1 MIPLLLLA
9 AFCGLMSAFYSGV
22 ETGVYRL
29 NRIRLRKRREAGDL
43 RALTLSRLLKDP
55 RSFVLATLVGNNL
68 ANYGI
73 SAVFTT
79 LMAGVSER
87 YAEVLATM
95 ALSPLLLAFAEILP
109 KSVFHSYANK
119 LMYRMSWLLALSHR
133 AYWPVT
139 QLLKG
144 VAAVVDRLFGVS
156 PEQERRLTVRRL
168 FDYFTEGAREGA
180 LSSEQHDMARNVMRF
195 VETPVEQAMIP
206 LEEVKMISADASADD
221 LRATLSEHPHTR
233 IPVYR
238 GEPRRIEGVV
248 HLIDFL
254 CAEGQPGIGDLV
266 RSVPSVAATD
276 SVGQAFAMLQREK
289 QVMAIVRDAQQ
300 GAVGIVTMK
309 DLVEEVVGEI
319 HEW

>member
-9 AFCGLMSAFYSGV
+9 VFCGLMSAFYSGV

-29 NRIRLRKRREAGDL
+29 NRIRLRKRCEAGDP
-43 RALTLSRLLKDP
+43 RALALSRLLKRP
-55 RSFVLATLVGNNL
+55 RSFVLAILVGNNL

-73 SAVFTT
+73 SAVFTAF
-79 LMAGVSER
+79 MVGVSER
-87 YAEVLATM
+87 YAEALATL
-95 ALSPLLLAFAEILP
+95 ALSPILLVFAEVLP
-109 KSVFHSYANK
+109 KSVFHGYANK
-119 LMYRMSWLLALSHR
+119 LMYRLSWLLALSNR

-139 QLLKG
+139 QILRG
-144 VAAVVDRLFGVS
+144 VSAAVDRLFGVS

-180 LSSEQHDMARNVMRF
+180 LSSEQHAMARNVMRF

-206 LEEVKMISADASADD
+206 LEEVKMISADASPDE

-238 GEPRRIEGVV
+238 GEPHRIEGVV

-254 CAEGQPGIGDLV
+254 CAEGQPGIGELV
-266 RSVPSVAATD
+266 RPVPSVAATD
-276 SVGQAFAMLQREK
+276 SVGQAFAALQRDK
-289 QVMAIVRDAQQ
+289 QVMGVARDAEQR
-300 GAVGIVTMK
+300 AVGIVTMK
-309 DLVEEVVGEI
+309 DIVEEVVGEI

>member
-9 AFCGLMSAFYSGV
+9 AFCGVMSAFYSGV

-29 NRIRLRKRREAGDL
+29 NRIRLRRGREAGDP

-55 RSFVLATLVGNNL
+55 RSFVLATLVGNNI

-73 SAVFTT
+73 SAVFTA
-79 LMAGVSER
+79 LMAALSPR
-87 YAEVLATM
+87 YAEVLATL
-95 ALSPLLLAFAEILP
+95 ALSPVLLVFAEILP

-119 LMYRMSWLLALSHR
+119 LMYRLSWLLAVSHR
-133 AYWPVT
+133 VFWPVT

-144 VAAVVDRLFGVS
+144 VTVVIDRVFGVP
-156 PEQERRLTVRRL
+156 PEAERRLTVRRL
-168 FDYFTEGAREGA
+168 FDYFTEGTREGA
-180 LSSEQHDMARNVMRF
+180 LSREQHAMARNVMKF

-206 LEEVKMISADASADD
+206 LEEVKMISEDASADE

-238 GEPRRIEGVV
+238 GEPRRVVGVV

-254 CAEGQPGIGDLV
+254 CAEGQPGIGELV
-266 RSVPSVAATD
+266 RPVPSVRATE
-276 SVGQAFAMLQREK
+276 SVGQAFDALQREK
-289 QVMAIVRDAQQ
+289 QVMGVVRDAQQ
-300 GAVGIVTMK
+300 RAVGIVTMK